1 MLARTLQCNSVP
13 NICETLNTVAF
24 CCGYCMVRKR
34 EEVRMER
41 QQEEEKTE
49 VRKESLRN
57 KITDASFHFLF

>member
-24 CCGYCMVRKR
+24 CCGYCMVRKS
-34 EEVRMER
+34 EET